1 MRSSLFQLI
10 HSVFGI
16 HSFLLL
22 EIYVFSILFQIE
34 TMTFSYYLCFFSCDF
49 LKLLLLRYS
58 LYAVKITL
66 CMCSVRCALT
76 VCSVSTAPPPCPWS
90 QRFPLAHSGVLID
103 QSQDNTMSSTTAISP
118 VFPLTSSLPQDPLES
133 PYCISLACLLRPLQA
148 RLSGRGRRRALAR
161 CFWDTL
167 SRGLPAASSCLRCA
181 HAHVGEKL

>member
-49 LKLLLLRYS
+49 LKLLLLRCS

-90 QRFPLAHSGVLID
+90 QRFPLAHSGVLIHPD
-103 QSQDNTMSSTTAISP
+103 HRVALSGVGILCHCVLWTGHQDTAVRGEGRP
-118 VFPLTSSLPQDPLES
+118 RGAHTSSVP
-133 PYCISLACLLRPLQA
+133 
-148 RLSGRGRRRALAR
+148 RAPGG
-161 CFWDTL
+161 W
-167 SRGLPAASSCLRCA
+167 G
-181 HAHVGEKL
+181 